1 MKLKENRSG
10 LLAFLLNILTFYIFG
25 IIQAFQMAH
34 EINITCAA
42 DGKKT
47 RNPLTAFLI
56 TLLLSLLGVGWI
68 YWLIYQYSMVS
79 RMQDLATRSGEKAKL
94 TATSWLLGL
103 FLGVFTFMIWPLI
116 NYFKKYALWNQCNR
130 IHNASGASQAA

>member
-10 LLAFLLNILTFYIFG
+10 LLAFLLNILTLNIFG

-47 RNPLTAFLI
+47 KNPLTAFLI
-56 TLLLSLLGVGWI
+56 TLLLSLIGVGWI
-68 YWLIYQYSMVS
+68 YWLIYQYSMIS

-130 IHNASGASQAA
+130 IHNANGASQAA